1 MGDFGSQG
9 FLASWGDA
17 SMELLKESARPAA
30 AQPTSLKGEVVYIR
44 AFDIAYDMKRQ
55 RIPEV
60 LGQTVQDYLVGP
72 SKPGPRQ
79 GFFYR
84 PQMVTLPTRVYQ
96 SSLGPLTVSLTV
108 KVYNVGAVSIQ
119 VRAPFEVS
127 SLGGLVDY
135 YGLNLAGKSVETEVV
150 QIAEQV
156 REELEPYLI
165 RPVPALGE
173 GEDYTI
179 FCLYRLPGTGDAA
192 GGRTEDWL
200 NENRRAVAALLTRE
214 SDADR
219 LSDQEVEEST
229 ARYLTYYDTD
239 LVVTDWDAALVVG
252 EQDSLEEVI
261 HIMEL
266 ANVQLAELAAYD
278 RVLDGALEVAY
289 RDLSRPRRV
298 SREVSR
304 NLREIRVDMARLN
317 DELVNIT
324 KFFGDWHLA
333 RIYQSL
339 FARFHLKD
347 WQDTT
352 NVKLRTLADLYHLLH
367 QDWLNSWMFVLEF
380 TIVLLF
386 ILDLILL
393 VIGL

>member
-1 MGDFGSQG
+1 MEPLQQSVETAEARR
-9 FLASWGDA
+9 ASF
-17 SMELLKESARPAA
+17 
-30 AQPTSLKGEVVYIR
+30 KGEVVYIR

-55 RIPEV
+55 RIPQT
-60 LGQTVQDYLVGP
+60 LGQAVQDYLVGP
-72 SKPGPRQ
+72 SKPGPKQ

-84 PQMVTLPTRVYQ
+84 PQMVTLPTRTYQ

-127 SLGGLVDY
+127 SVEDLVKY
-135 YGLNLAGKSVETEVV
+135 YGLSLAGKSVEAEVV
-150 QIAEQV
+150 QIVEQV
-156 REELEPYLI
+156 RRELEPYLI
-165 RPVPALGE
+165 RPVPALAA

-179 FCLYRLPGTGDAA
+179 FCIYEVPVSERAA
-192 GGRTEDWL
+192 GRRTEDWL
-200 NENRRAVAALLTRE
+200 MQNRRAVAALLTQE
-214 SDADR
+214 SDAAR
-219 LSDQEVEEST
+219 LSDQEVTEST
-229 ARYLTYYDTD
+229 ERYLTYYETD

-252 EQDSLEEVI
+252 ERDSLEEVI
-261 HIMEL
+261 HVMEL

-289 RDLSRPRRV
+289 RDLARRRRV
-298 SREVSR
+298 SRDVSR

-333 RIYQSL
+333 RIYQNL
-339 FARFHLKD
+339 FSRFHLKD
-347 WQDTT
+347 WHDTI
-352 NVKLRTLADLYHLLH
+352 NVKLRTLGDLYYLLH
-367 QDWLNSWMFVLEF
+367 QDWINSWMVVLET

-386 ILDLILL
+386 IIDVVILL
-393 VIGL
+393 IRP

>member
-1 MGDFGSQG
+1 
-9 FLASWGDA
+9 
-17 SMELLKESARPAA
+17 
-30 AQPTSLKGEVVYIR
+30 
-44 AFDIAYDMKRQ
+44 
-55 RIPEV
+55 
-60 LGQTVQDYLVGP
+60 VQDYLVGP

-84 PQMVTLPTRVYQ
+84 PQMVTLPMRTYQ

-127 SLGGLVDY
+127 SIAELVDY
-135 YGLNLAGKSVETEVV
+135 YGLSLAGKSVETEVV
-150 QIAEQV
+150 QIAEEV
-156 REELEPYLI
+156 RRELEPYLM
-165 RPVPALGE
+165 RPVPALAA

-179 FCLYRLPGTGDAA
+179 FCIYQLPATGGTASR
-192 GGRTEDWL
+192 RTEDWL
-200 NENRRAVAALLTRE
+200 RENRRAVAALLTQE

-219 LSDQEVEEST
+219 LSDQEVLEST
-229 ARYLTYYDTD
+229 ERYLTYYDTD

-261 HIMEL
+261 HVMEL

-339 FARFHLKD
+339 FGRFHLKD

-367 QDWLNSWMFVLEF
+367 QDWLNSWMFILEF

-386 ILDLILL
+386 ILDLLL
-393 VIGL
+393 LFIGL

>member
-1 MGDFGSQG
+1 
-9 FLASWGDA
+9 
-17 SMELLKESARPAA
+17 MELEKESGPSAATQPAA
-30 AQPTSLKGEVVYIR
+30 LKGEVVYVR

-55 RIPEV
+55 RIPQV
-60 LGQTVQDYLVGP
+60 LGQAVQEYFVGP

-84 PQMVTLPTRVYQ
+84 PQMVALPTRVYQ

-108 KVYNVGAVSIQ
+108 KVYNVGAVSVQ
-119 VRAPFEVS
+119 VRAPFAVS
-127 SLGGLVDY
+127 SLAELVDY
-135 YGLNLAGKSVETEVV
+135 YGLSLAGKSVETEVV
-150 QIAEQV
+150 QIAEDV
-156 REELEPYLI
+156 RRELEPYLI
-165 RPVPALGE
+165 RPVPALGA

-179 FCLYRLPGTGDAA
+179 FCLYQLPRPGEAA
-192 GGRTEDWL
+192 AGRTEDWL
-200 NENRRAVAALLTRE
+200 RENRRAVAALLTRE
-214 SDADR
+214 NDADH
-219 LSDQEVEEST
+219 LSDQEVAEST
-229 ARYLTYYDTD
+229 ERYLTYYDTD

-252 EQDSLEEVI
+252 ERDSLEEII
-261 HIMEL
+261 HVMEL

-333 RIYQSL
+333 RIYQNL
-339 FARFHLKD
+339 FARFHLRD

-367 QDWLNSWMFVLEF
+367 QDWLNSWMFILES